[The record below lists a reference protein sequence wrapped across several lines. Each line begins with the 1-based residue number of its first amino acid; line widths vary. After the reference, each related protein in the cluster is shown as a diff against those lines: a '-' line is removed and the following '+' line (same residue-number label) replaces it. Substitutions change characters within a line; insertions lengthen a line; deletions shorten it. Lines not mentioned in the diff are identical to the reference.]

1 MQDDSKKEKI
11 YDFSI
16 FYRKVSSWRDVEN
29 EIRKKKLLVERES
42 KVVSDKRNIID
53 RNVYVVGEDLV
64 DLIKNSGLNFSYFR
78 FDESEF
84 DFVKVCVDEFV
95 DVEEFE

>member
-11 YDFSI
+11 YDRSI

-29 EIRKKKLLVERES
+29 EIRKKVERES

-53 RNVYVVGEDLV
+53 RNVYVEGEDLV